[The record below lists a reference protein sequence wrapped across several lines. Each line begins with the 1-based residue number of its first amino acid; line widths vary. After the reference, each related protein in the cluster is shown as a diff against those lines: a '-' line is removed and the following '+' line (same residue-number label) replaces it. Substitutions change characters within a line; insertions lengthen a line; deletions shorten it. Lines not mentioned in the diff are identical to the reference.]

1 MKIETETTEN
11 LGRKQSIMK
20 HRGKKKRIAWKLCV
34 GISHCKIGQLQ
45 RGPPSPSPSEQV
57 VKQPKHGHLQVSR
70 RNIHYSHTH
79 THTDT
84 HVAREEI
91 TK

>member
-20 HRGKKKRIAWKLCV
+20 HGGKQTKNRMEIRV
-34 GISHCKIGQLQ
+34 GISPTSETFPLSG
-45 RGPPSPSPSEQV
+45 EQV
-57 VKQPKHGHLQVSR
+57 VKQPKHGHLQLSR
-70 RNIHYSHTH
+70 RSIHYSH
-79 THTDT
+79 T